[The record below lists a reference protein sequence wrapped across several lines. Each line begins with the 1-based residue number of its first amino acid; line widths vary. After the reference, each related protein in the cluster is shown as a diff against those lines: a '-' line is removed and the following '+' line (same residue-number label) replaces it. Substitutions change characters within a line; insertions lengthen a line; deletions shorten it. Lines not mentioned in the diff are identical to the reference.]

1 MSLRQVKHPQPRAA
15 SEWLQPA
22 RQAST
27 LRTAPVQLR
36 AAPERLE
43 NALQTVAGQFSSRS
57 AVQPRSGSRSPVS
70 SLENRK
76 SLCSAVQPPSGSN
89 PSVHFGC
96 RAFAAPAASARA
108 TGPTG
113 LCDILIV
120 ADRLPR
126 KDANGITQPRKV
138 LYIFLNAKP
147 RLPPNDRCHA
157 HSRPCLYMTRYVWSI
172 SSELNSPCRLGGGAL
187 LSRLSRPTTIGI

>member
-1 MSLRQVKHPQPRAA
+1 MDPVFVCGDQLSLRQVKHPQPRAA

-147 RLPPNDRCHA
+147 RRARQLPV
-157 HSRPCLYMTRYVWSI
+157 SRTLQTMSI
-172 SSELNSPCRLGGGAL
+172 HDTVRVVHQQ
-187 LSRLSRPTTIGI
+187 

>member
-1 MSLRQVKHPQPRAA
+1 MDPVFVCGDQLSLRQVKHPQPRAA

-120 ADRLPR
+120 ADRNCRARTAMQTALLNPV
-126 KDANGITQPRKV
+126 NRKV

-147 RLPPNDRCHA
+147 RLPANARCHA
-157 HSRPCLYMTRYVWSI
+157 HRPCLYT
-172 SSELNSPCRLGGGAL
+172 
-187 LSRLSRPTTIGI
+187 